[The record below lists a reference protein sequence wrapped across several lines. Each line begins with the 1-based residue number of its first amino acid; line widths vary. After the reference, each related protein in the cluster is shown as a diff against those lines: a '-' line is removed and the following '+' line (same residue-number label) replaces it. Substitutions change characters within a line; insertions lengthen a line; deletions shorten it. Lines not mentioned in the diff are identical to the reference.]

1 MAVVVIFLPVAGHV
15 LTLCELVWSGEKTSE
30 PRGKSPGL
38 VDSKGMLPACG
49 YGHKAVRSHV
59 RCLHPHNISALAAL
73 APGYR
78 VPSTVHMCVSN
89 ARPAFLPHCC
99 QV

>member
-1 MAVVVIFLPVAGHV
+1 MVVIFLPVAGQV

>member
-1 MAVVVIFLPVAGHV
+1 MVAILLPVAGQV
-15 LTLCELVWSGEKTSE
+15 LTPCELVWSGEKMSE
-30 PRGKSPGL
+30 PCGKSPGL
-38 VDSKGMLPACG
+38 VDSKGMLPARG
-49 YGHKAVRSHV
+49 YGHRAVRSHV

-78 VPSTVHMCVSN
+78 VPSTVHMCLSN